1 MAKWEW
7 QGGFTLNPPKK
18 DSPRY
23 NSVLRIYLSG
33 TRIYNADINR
43 PYGSGLSSPNRQIRA
58 TKVKLGGTRGNLSA
72 RRTLF
77 AKARSTSGSTY
88 IIVPLLRCVDEI
100 YNN

>member
-72 RRTLF
+72 QRTLF
-77 AKARSTSGSTY
+77 AKAHSTSGSTY